1 MDKMTPSKLQSL
13 CENIKKAYI
22 PKKGEIL
29 FFDLTTGDDP
39 QVLETEAELS
49 HMVESMVATNKPYAI
64 MNYTGPAPLMTLHAV
79 NFIKQ
84 ENIESGKTL
93 DVVNDGMSTEDMLL
107 LRRELKRI
115 KNFLPYKAA

>member
-1 MDKMTPSKLQSL
+1 
-13 CENIKKAYI
+13 
-22 PKKGEIL
+22 
-29 FFDLTTGDDP
+29 
-39 QVLETEAELS
+39 
-49 HMVESMVATNKPYAI
+49 

-93 DVVNDGMSTEDMLL
+93 DVVNDGMSTEDMLA